1 MQHRTWHHQQK
12 PRLHQNSNSR
22 SIVYDPGGVSNDSTF
37 SSATQASSDDITG
50 QVTLLQHT
58 RHSLS
63 TTTTTTPMTPM
74 PPPTTPTTSTS
85 AATQA
90 MLQGSTLAE
99 RCKV

>member
-1 MQHRTWHHQQK
+1 MQHRTRHHRQK
-12 PRLHQNSNSR
+12 PWLHQNSNSH
-22 SIVYDPGGVSNDSTF
+22 SIVYDPGGISNDSTF
-37 SSATQASSDDITG
+37 SGATQASSDDITG

-58 RHSLS
+58 RCSLS
-63 TTTTTTPMTPM
+63 TTTTMTTPM

-90 MLQGSTLAE
+90 MLQGSTLAG